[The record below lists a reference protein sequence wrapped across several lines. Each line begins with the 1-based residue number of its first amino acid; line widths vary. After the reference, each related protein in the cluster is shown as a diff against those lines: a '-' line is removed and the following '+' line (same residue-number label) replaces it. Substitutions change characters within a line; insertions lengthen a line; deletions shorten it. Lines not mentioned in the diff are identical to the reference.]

1 MDSSVMVAIVMA
13 VIAPTVASILSWI
26 QSSRNSA
33 RLEGV
38 KSAQEKAAHQINSR
52 LDEMLK
58 LVGEAER
65 AKGRLEGIDEQK
77 AKEKG
82 N

>member
-13 VIAPTVASILSWI
+13 VIAPTVASILSWL
-26 QSSRNSA
+26 QSSQNSK

-38 KSAQEKAAHQINSR
+38 KNAQERQHDQINSR